1 MEKPLNNITHLVN
14 AAEAVRGKIYSSIL
28 NLPTNT
34 TNKMQPIGNN
44 GAFSM
49 NISEIRK
56 DHKLTLLPSYYIYE
70 YQYKLIVEVLRNTE
84 ITNILAKFNSII
96 KTGIVIS
103 NGNRYTL
110 NPQVVEHLKTLQ

>member
-1 MEKPLNNITHLVN
+1 MDNINNITGLVQQ
-14 AAEAVRGKIYSSIL
+14 AEIVRGNIYKSIL
-28 NLPTNT
+28 NLPKNT
-34 TNKMQPIGNN
+34 TNKMTPIGNGN
-44 GAFSM
+44 SFAMS
-49 NISEIRK
+49 ISEIRK

-70 YQYKLIVEVLRNTE
+70 YQYKLIVDVLQNTE
-84 ITNILAKFNSII
+84 LTNILKKFNSII